1 MKAIYLSVL
10 ATSLL
15 SVSALSQA
23 AVIGAESDDTNI
35 EVGTS
40 NIPFGPHTAGLPGVG
55 VYTTGKGSKVDFAG
69 LSSYSTQSNG
79 VYTLSAPIDVDEPNH
94 SGMGVFNFAKVSNAN
109 VYFGEWSQTGTTGD
123 SSRTVFYVGDD
134 TGTSVPTSGT
144 ATYSVSGINEYSGS
158 NLMSGSF
165 NVNFGTNELDG
176 YVENASFGVTVD
188 GNISG
193 AAISGSAT
201 AYDASTFT
209 ELEENG
215 VLTGNFFGSDAAAL
229 AGIATFSNR
238 DYDTAFGGTK
248 D

>member
-23 AVIGAESDDTNI
+23 AVIGNQSSSTKI
-35 EVGTS
+35 EIGTS
-40 NIPFGPHTAGLPGVG
+40 NVPFGPHSAGLPGVG
-55 VYTTGKGSKVDFAG
+55 VYTTGLSAKVDFAG
-69 LSSYSTQSNG
+69 LSNYSSVSNG
-79 VYTLSAPIDVDEPNH
+79 VYTLNAPINVDEPDH

-109 VYFGEWSQTGTTGD
+109 VYFGEWSQTGTTSD
-123 SSRTVFYVGDD
+123 SSRTVYYVGDD

-158 NLMSGSF
+158 NLMSGTF
-165 NVNFGTNELDG
+165 TANFGTNSLSG
-176 YVENASFGVTVD
+176 SLSNSGLAVNIGSASFD
-188 GNISG
+188 SAGNITSSTANANG
-193 AAISGSAT
+193 AAGFVSGG
-201 AYDASTFT
+201 D
-209 ELEENG
+209 
-215 VLTGNFFGSDAAAL
+215 VTGNFFGSNAAAL

>member
-23 AVIGAESDDTNI
+23 AVTGAESDQTYI
-35 EVGTS
+35 QVGTS

-55 VYTTGKGSKVDFAG
+55 VYTTGLTAKVDFAG

-79 VYTLSAPIDVDEPNH
+79 VYTLNAPLNVDEPDH

-109 VYFGEWSQTGTTGD
+109 VYFGEWSQTGASGD
-123 SSRTVFYVGDD
+123 SSRTVYYVGDD

-144 ATYSVSGINEYSGS
+144 ATYSVAGINDYSGS
-158 NLMSGSF
+158 NLMSGTF
-165 NVNFGTNELDG
+165 TANFGTNSLTG
-176 YVENASFGVTVD
+176 SLSNSSLAVNIGSASFD
-188 GNISG
+188 SAGNISSTT
-193 AAISGSAT
+193 ATANGSA
-201 AYDASTFT
+201 
-209 ELEENG
+209 G
-215 VLTGNFFGSDAAAL
+215 VATGGQVSGNFFGNDAAAL